1 MGGVGGQ
8 RPPLVRARRVCRL
21 ERLKQ
26 QHKRAQTGAVTAVA
40 RQLWA
45 CGASGGHAL
54 VLCLLRR
61 KPCVGI
67 KVIIDVW
74 SRLLLPLVPKTA
86 S

>member
-26 QHKRAQTGAVTAVA
+26 QHKRAQTGAVA

-45 CGASGGHAL
+45 CGVSGGHAL

-74 SRLLLPLVPKTA
+74 SRLLLPRVPKTA